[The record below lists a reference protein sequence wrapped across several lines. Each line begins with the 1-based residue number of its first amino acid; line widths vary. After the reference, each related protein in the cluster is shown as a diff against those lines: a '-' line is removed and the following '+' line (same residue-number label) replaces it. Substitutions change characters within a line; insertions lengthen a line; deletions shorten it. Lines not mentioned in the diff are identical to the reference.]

1 MTTRFITYLLVFGD
15 EVREELGADLGVV
28 APLLQVNSVDL
39 PCLNGLGD
47 VGRVDLPNATSGPY

>member
-1 MTTRFITYLLVFGD
+1 MASRFITYLLVLGD
-15 EVREELGADLGVV
+15 EVREEPGADLGVV

-47 VGRVDLPNATSGPY
+47 VGWVDLPNTTSGPF